1 MEDQS
6 DLRSSLSATVL
17 NIIVETTLEK
27 GILQAAFPDSKHPV
41 NTLPFP
47 KQALVFKCLQY
58 TSLEDTVGK
67 GEIARNEQFFSISHS
82 VFYPFLRIFRHFH
95 QP

>member
-27 GILQAAFPDSKHPV
+27 GQAAFPHPKHPV
-41 NTLPFP
+41 NTQPFP

-67 GEIARNEQFFSISHS
+67 GEIARNEQFFPFPI
-82 VFYPFLRIFRHFH
+82 VFSTLF
-95 QP
+95 